1 VNRFFVIGTIF
12 FLLVEMKLALSQA
25 EESQ

>member
-1 VNRFFVIGTIF
+1 LLVAIF
-12 FLLVEMKLALSQA
+12 FSSFVEMKLALSQA